1 MFLLLFLILRV
12 IVNFFFICSIA
23 GCDCDP
29 RGSTDEGICDSI
41 TDEENVAGRC
51 HCKINV
57 GGRRCDTCSE
67 GFWNLDANNTL
78 GCEPCTC
85 NTLGTV
91 GNLGCNMYT
100 GECVCKRLV
109 TGKDCNQCMPE
120 TFGLS
125 ATQDGCQL
133 CDCNSGGSYDNHCDV
148 ISGQC
153 ACRENMQGRRC
164 DIPKQNYF
172 VPSLHITYEAELPE
186 VAECETDS
194 SFGVSIATKR
204 FDC

>member
-1 MFLLLFLILRV
+1 MLIV
-12 IVNFFFICSIA
+12 

-29 RGSTDEGICDSI
+29 RGATDEGICDSI

-51 HCKINV
+51 HCKKNV
-57 GGRRCDTCSE
+57 GGRRCDTCLE

-125 ATQDGCQL
+125 GTQDGCQL
-133 CDCNSGGSYDNHCDV
+133 CDCNPGGSLDSHCDV
-148 ISGQC
+148 ITGQC
-153 ACRENMQGRRC
+153 PCRENMQGRRC
-164 DIPKQNYF
+164 DIPKQNHF
-172 VPSLHITYEAELPE
+172 VPALHINYEAE
-186 VAECETDS
+186 VAECENDS
-194 SFGVSIATKR
+194 FYGVSIALKSEMP
-204 FDC
+204 DA